1 MTGPGVLTLLRTAA
15 GLSRLM
21 RGAVERGALGE
32 LAAQMS
38 RRDGLIEEV
47 AASLAAPEEG
57 GDTSA
62 GEPDGLAG
70 MLTEFESENRLL
82 IEALEERQRQ
92 IVRCIAEAE
101 GHRRLS
107 AYAR

>member
-1 MTGPGVLTLLRTAA
+1 MGAGVLTSLRTAA
-15 GLSRLM
+15 SLSRLM
-21 RGAVERGALGE
+21 RGTAERGAMGE
-32 LAAQMS
+32 LTDQMAQ
-38 RRDGLIEEV
+38 REGLLADV
-47 AASLAAPEEG
+47 AAGLAALERKEG
-57 GDTSA
+57 LAPGDRQA
-62 GEPDGLAG
+62 LAG

-82 IEALEERQRQ
+82 IEALQVRQRQ